1 MAKPARH
8 GLTLIELVM
17 ALGVLAVLASLALP
31 SMGRQLERHR
41 LAAAAE
47 TLAADLT
54 EARFEA
60 VRRGQPLHL
69 EPRPAPAWCWALA
82 SAAGCRC
89 ESDQP
94 CQLKTVR
101 ADDHRGVQLLEAS
114 PVRFDA
120 EGRADGRLGA
130 LLESGG
136 VQLRVEV
143 GVLGRA
149 RICSP
154 DGREGRWPRC

>member
-1 MAKPARH
+1 MPTPARH
-8 GLTLIELVM
+8 GLTLIELMM

-41 LAAAAE
+41 LWAAAE
-47 TLAADLT
+47 TLAADLA

-60 VRRGQPLHL
+60 ARRGQPLHL
-69 EPRPAPAWCWALA
+69 EPRAAPGWCWALA
-82 SAAGCRC
+82 SAAGCGC

-94 CQLKTVR
+94 CQLKAVR
-101 ADDHRGVQLLEAS
+101 ADDHRGVKLLEAS

-136 VQLRVEV
+136 ARLRVEV
-143 GVLGRA
+143 GVFGRA
-149 RICSP
+149 RICDP
-154 DGREGRWPRC
+154 DGREARWPRC